1 VAGITYVAAAMV
13 IYLIGSKKFLLDA
26 LIPAG
31 AYLLSVQTF
40 PFFKSHFVQNWLA
53 KQAD

>member
-1 VAGITYVAAAMV
+1 ME
-13 IYLIGSKKFLLDA
+13 
-26 LIPAG
+26 AG

-40 PFFKSHFVQNWLA
+40 PFFKTHFVKNWLA